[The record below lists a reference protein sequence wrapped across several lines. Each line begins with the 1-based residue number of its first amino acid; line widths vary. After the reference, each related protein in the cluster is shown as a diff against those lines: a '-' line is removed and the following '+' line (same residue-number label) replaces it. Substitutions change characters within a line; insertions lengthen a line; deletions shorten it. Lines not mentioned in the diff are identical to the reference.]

1 MPEELLPHEGALLR
15 VTSCRA
21 VLQELGIQRPDD
33 GSRPSATE
41 VLPSYPATP
50 PPELRVDRSRCASD
64 LFRMV
69 HEQQGGA
76 AIAAAAAASGGANNP
91 PIKRLPTDSK
101 QGTPRPGV
109 VCVVASSGAG
119 KTFLMQQ
126 MLADVGACI
135 SAKDAAVADP
145 TFLDWLGGAVVM
157 AVNFNSYFRIS
168 EIEAELVEDEVLTF
182 EDLVRVR
189 LVFCER
195 ADLER
200 CGKSGFYNHIRCLN
214 FALRRG
220 VLTSAMLRE
229 DATDLMVKRGG
240 RGAPDDALIILVDEV
255 AIIGKTKGGAA
266 VPLRRYLYKNAA
278 LYEDE
283 DGVIPSVV
291 ALLVS
296 ACCRVADEGGG
307 SVLSSATESRLVQE
321 GATVLSRRK
330 APHYNGL
337 IEDPEGCVP
346 LCLDALKGL
355 ARRGLYLYSREVD
368 STELAEVLRR
378 DLQGGRGDLS
388 ERGVVL
394 LTPIA
399 RSLAYATGGHVRT
412 AVELYCRVVDS
423 EDGEDVAAMLNDFIS
438 EEFELA
444 LTDVWDAA
452 SMEDR
457 NIFLAKLILQDAV
470 FYSAVAFPSLV
481 GKLPGTA
488 RPVWDYVRRRGL
500 VFGSG
505 SPFVGRLSPL
515 MLRQILARES
525 SDELAF
531 KACLDAQV
539 DRSAAPSWMLWESVC
554 CYREWAHSIARS
566 MYPKRFSAVSIGDLF
581 GKGSLYCGGG
591 DLLTTVRVNAS
602 VPRTGVGQHNL
613 QTLLS
618 WEGTDK
624 EVNLENRVWLLTEKI
639 YGVDALAFFRCV
651 KCDHMP
657 ELESKL
663 IAVGIQ
669 NKFKNLV
676 GDAEK
681 QKQNLFSADV
691 VYKSWSLLP
700 NGQSFGRYWSDWKE
714 RFVYWGV
721 AYLDAQVKFDMN
733 KKADTNRMCA
743 DNSIVTTKEQ
753 LAFALDS
760 TTFHNTMAP
769 GALLKCVVQHF

>member
-50 PPELRVDRSRCASD
+50 PLELRVDRSRCASD

-423 EDGEDVAAMLNDFIS
+423 EDGEDVAAMLND
-438 EEFELA
+438 
-444 LTDVWDAA
+444 
-452 SMEDR
+452 
-457 NIFLAKLILQDAV
+457 
-470 FYSAVAFPSLV
+470 
-481 GKLPGTA
+481 
-488 RPVWDYVRRRGL
+488 
-500 VFGSG
+500 
-505 SPFVGRLSPL
+505 
-515 MLRQILARES
+515 
-525 SDELAF
+525 ELAF

-624 EVNLENRVWLLTEKI
+624 EVNLENCVWLLTEKT

-676 GDAEK
+676 GHAEK

-743 DNSIVTTKEQ
+743 DNSIVTTKQQ

>member
-101 QGTPRPGV
+101 QGTPCPGV

-145 TFLDWLGGAVVM
+145 IFLDWLGGAVVM

-278 LYEDE
+278 LY
-283 DGVIPSVV
+283 
-291 ALLVS
+291 
-296 ACCRVADEGGG
+296 
-307 SVLSSATESRLVQE
+307 
-321 GATVLSRRK
+321 
-330 APHYNGL
+330 
-337 IEDPEGCVP
+337 
-346 LCLDALKGL
+346 
-355 ARRGLYLYSREVD
+355 
-368 STELAEVLRR
+368 
-378 DLQGGRGDLS
+378 
-388 ERGVVL
+388 
-394 LTPIA
+394 
-399 RSLAYATGGHVRT
+399 
-412 AVELYCRVVDS
+412 
-423 EDGEDVAAMLNDFIS
+423 
-438 EEFELA
+438 
-444 LTDVWDAA
+444 
-452 SMEDR
+452 
-457 NIFLAKLILQDAV
+457 
-470 FYSAVAFPSLV
+470 
-481 GKLPGTA
+481 
-488 RPVWDYVRRRGL
+488 
-500 VFGSG
+500 
-505 SPFVGRLSPL
+505 
-515 MLRQILARES
+515 
-525 SDELAF
+525 
-531 KACLDAQV
+531 
-539 DRSAAPSWMLWESVC
+539 
-554 CYREWAHSIARS
+554 
-566 MYPKRFSAVSIGDLF
+566 
-581 GKGSLYCGGG
+581 
-591 DLLTTVRVNAS
+591 
-602 VPRTGVGQHNL
+602 
-613 QTLLS
+613 
-618 WEGTDK
+618 
-624 EVNLENRVWLLTEKI
+624 
-639 YGVDALAFFRCV
+639 
-651 KCDHMP
+651 
-657 ELESKL
+657 
-663 IAVGIQ
+663 
-669 NKFKNLV
+669 
-676 GDAEK
+676 
-681 QKQNLFSADV
+681 
-691 VYKSWSLLP
+691 
-700 NGQSFGRYWSDWKE
+700 
-714 RFVYWGV
+714 
-721 AYLDAQVKFDMN
+721 
-733 KKADTNRMCA
+733 
-743 DNSIVTTKEQ
+743 
-753 LAFALDS
+753 
-760 TTFHNTMAP
+760 
-769 GALLKCVVQHF
+769 